1 MKYSHAMKS
10 NLSSALASTIKELRL
25 SQNLSQEELAD
36 LCELDRTYIS
46 GVERNTRNPTIKSIQ
61 KIIVA
66 LEISEKD
73 FLDLVKENL
82 NG

>member
-1 MKYSHAMKS
+1 MKS
-10 NLSSALASTIKELRL
+10 KLSSAISSTIKELRL

-61 KIIVA
+61 KIIIA

-82 NG
+82 DG